1 MVNCKKCGAPL
12 TLDSAFCPY
21 CGEANPEAQEHL
33 EKLRELDE
41 QFENASREVAAEVK
55 KSRRGYGILVI
66 LVMLLLANL
75 VIFMLNRVSYE
86 IADKIA
92 AGKMTERE
100 IKSQMDSF
108 LEDGEYIKLDLFT
121 DKFSL
126 SYRDYGDYLKISNL
140 AAYQSRM
147 IESMTQYLYSPD
159 AYGDPLVKTCEAVV
173 DYEEEYTSLKKRE
186 DSELVRLHMERI
198 NTEVNGFLRNYLGLT
213 EEDIAEIQNLN
224 ASSLLILVN
233 ERLNNEE

>member
-41 QFENASREVAAEVK
+41 QFETASREVAAEVK

-66 LVMLLLANL
+66 LIMLLLANL
-75 VIFMLNRVSYE
+75 VIFMANRISYE
-86 IADKIA
+86 IADKVV
-92 AGKMTERE
+92 AGKMTESE
-100 IKSQMDSF
+100 IKTQIDSF

-140 AAYQSRM
+140 ASYQGRM
-147 IESMTQYLYSPD
+147 IEAMTLYLYSPD

-173 DYEEEYTSLKKRE
+173 DYEEEYASLKKRE